1 MIKQN
6 QTYLNRLHVVMDAV
20 CIYFAGFA
28 AWYIRFK
35 CTIFG
40 FWLNQEIFD
49 LNRYYPEFYQYQK
62 PLISSLILLLLLY
75 SFFGLYTPK
84 RYQRGSKELVNLVKA
99 NLIGLG
105 LSAFVITVWQ
115 IQNFPRSLYLLFYL
129 FNFIFGLLSRYII
142 RRILKTNR
150 KKGRNIKHTVFIGF
164 STSAAAYIDRI
175 KSNPQWGLKVH
186 GIFDDLVSD
195 NFEYR
200 GIKKIGTLS
209 DLAAY
214 LEKTSL
220 DEVAITLNLN
230 EYHKLEQIVA
240 ICEKSGV
247 HTKFV
252 PDYYNFISTNPYTE
266 DLDGLPVINIRN
278 VPLTNTMNKLIKRLI
293 DIIGSIIAIRYIFRV
308 NMAKEE
314 ENLKIQSGDAHHKPH
329 MMSLEVR
336 NESISGK
343 TLIEIKEFL
352 GRNFVCSR
360 IRHEGH
366 VSIPDHETIFNM
378 GDQLFIVCSEED
390 APAITVFIG
399 KEVELDW
406 EKQDLP
412 MVSRRILVTKPEI
425 NGKTL
430 GSMHFRSMYGVN
442 VTRIN
447 RSGMDLFADPNLILQ
462 VGDRV
467 MVVGQQDAVERVA
480 GVLGNQLKRLDTPNI
495 VTIFVGIFLGILLG
509 SLPIAFP
516 GMPTPLK
523 LGLAGG
529 PLVVAILIGRFGH
542 KLHLV
547 TYTTMSANLMLRE
560 IGIVLFLASVGIDAG
575 ANFVQTVV
583 EGDGLLYVG
592 SGFLITV
599 IPLLIIGT
607 IARLYYKVNYFTLM
621 GLIAGSNTDPPALA
635 YANQTTSGDAPAVGY
650 STVYP
655 LSMFLRI
662 LTGQMILLAMM

>member
-447 RSGMDLFADPNLILQ
+447 RSGMDLFADPNLVLQ

-592 SGFLITV
+592 CGFLITV
-599 IPLLIIGT
+599 IPLLIIGA

-635 YANQTTSGDAPAVGY
+635 YANQTTAGDAPAVGY

-662 LTGQMILLAMM
+662 LTGQMILLTMM